1 LNCGRQKALTFG
13 SFQITTSSI
22 AGKRATAFFANV
34 QNCVRASASCGALA
48 GLP

>member
-22 AGKRATAFFANV
+22 TGNRATAFFANV
-34 QNCVRASASCGALA
+34 QNSVRDASSRGALV